1 MCIKHNKSKIYIRTD
16 YGDRVADDA
25 RFKYL
30 IVDLQNDI
38 DSELLQNYNIDDLNL
53 EPLDGYRNLLY
64 KNMNNSK

>member
-1 MCIKHNKSKIYIRTD
+1 MCIKHNKSKTYIRTD
-16 YGDRVADDA
+16 YGDRVTDDA